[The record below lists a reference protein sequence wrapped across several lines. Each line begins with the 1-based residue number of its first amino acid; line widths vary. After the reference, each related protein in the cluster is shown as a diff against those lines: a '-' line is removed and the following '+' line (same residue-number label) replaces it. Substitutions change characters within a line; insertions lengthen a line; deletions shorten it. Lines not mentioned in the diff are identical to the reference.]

1 MGIIGLFP
9 STFLLSEGAGLKTPI
24 KIKIHAIS
32 NAHQN
37 IAIITI
43 LDAIHIFLE
52 TISSVLKEVTV
63 RCV

>member
-43 LDAIHIFLE
+43 LDAIHFLE
-52 TISSVLKEVTV
+52 TVDFIIENKF
-63 RCV
+63 

>member
-1 MGIIGLFP
+1 MGIRGLFP

-43 LDAIHIFLE
+43 LDAIHFLE

-63 RCV
+63 RYV

>member
-43 LDAIHIFLE
+43 LDAIHFLE

-63 RCV
+63 RYV

>member
-1 MGIIGLFP
+1 MGRIGLFP

-43 LDAIHIFLE
+43 LDAIHFLE

-63 RCV
+63 RYV